1 MKTYQFQLIN
11 CNNHNIEISRYLQ
24 ILTRIEK
31 EDADRIVSNVPVVLY
46 DNLDEECAGYFEEA
60 LDYYQAEYEIQPMP
74 EACDIPKFP
83 SRQIIVLGRVMEYF
97 GQLAKKYDF
106 SRKIQ
111 LSQTPFAAKDGL
123 NKEQAVKL
131 CQEFTN
137 IGMRAQIVRS
147 KKKPVTIE
155 EKKKSFWNII

>member
-1 MKTYQFQLIN
+1 MKTYQLQLIN

-74 EACDIPKFP
+74 EECDIP
-83 SRQIIVLGRVMEYF
+83 
-97 GQLAKKYDF
+97 

-147 KKKPVTIE
+147 KKKPVPIE

>member
-60 LDYYQAEYEIQPMP
+60 LDYYQAEYKILSMP
-74 EACDIPKFP
+74 EEC
-83 SRQIIVLGRVMEYF
+83 
-97 GQLAKKYDF
+97 
-106 SRKIQ
+106 
-111 LSQTPFAAKDGL
+111 
-123 NKEQAVKL
+123 
-131 CQEFTN
+131 
-137 IGMRAQIVRS
+137 
-147 KKKPVTIE
+147 
-155 EKKKSFWNII
+155 